1 MFRGRIAASAR
12 DGSPFLR
19 RISIKHRLLAAFL
32 ITSLLPVVFV
42 ALYSNVKYEASIT
55 NKISASSQQILSELT
70 QNMTRELVQYETLS
84 ESIIVNKSIQGGL
97 PKFASLTDYEKNGL
111 RTQINEELAQQIF
124 RLSNLTNVV
133 ILTNDGQAIYD
144 LGFEWYPDLAF
155 DKLTEA
161 VDASPGNAFWS
172 YIRSNRGANRIVL
185 SRAVFAEDN
194 LNRKLGY
201 VLILIDEKVFSRNTY
216 GQTDLG
222 AGSRIYIANAEGT
235 VVSSV
240 SPDIPHGEAFAK
252 SEVFDRATGEHLNE
266 AFYANVGGSKTLAI
280 GSYIRSADWHVIGLV
295 PHSFLVSELREM
307 RGNIVYICLLTLF
320 LSGMLAMWIYIS
332 IHQPM
337 RSLLQYANQIRM
349 GQLET
354 KIGKSHPDE
363 MGKLTETIDRMVG
376 QLKRLIFQVETEQQA
391 KRDAELKM
399 LQAQI
404 NPHFLF
410 NTLNSLKWS
419 AMMSGNEAVK
429 QGIESLSELL
439 RNTILVKEE
448 LIPLE
453 KEIDNLLHYATIQ
466 RIRYGDSF
474 KLVFAMSDRE
484 LYASLVPK
492 FILQPIVENSILHA
506 GSEDGRR
513 IGIRVEGVKEGA
525 NMKIVI
531 SDDGKGFDMED
542 VRARKSSSH
551 AKLSGIGI
559 GNVDE
564 RIRLHF
570 GPTYGLATRSAPN
583 EGTVTVITLPIVTKE
598 EREHD

>member
-1 MFRGRIAASAR
+1 MVYRLFSAK
-12 DGSPFLR
+12 DEKSSPLLR
-19 RISIKHRLLAAFL
+19 RISLKYRLLAAFL

-42 ALYSNVKYEASIT
+42 ALYSNMRYETSIT
-55 NKISASSQQILSELT
+55 NKISASSQQILAELT
-70 QNMTRELVQYETLS
+70 QNMTRELEQYETLS
-84 ESIIVNKSIQGGL
+84 ESIIINKSIQGGL
-97 PKFASLTDYEKNGL
+97 PKFASLTDFEKNGL
-111 RTQINEELAQQIF
+111 RTKISNELVQQIF
-124 RLSNLTNVV
+124 RLGNLTNVV
-133 ILTNDGQAIYD
+133 ILTNDGQPIYD
-144 LGFEWYPDLAF
+144 LGFEWYPDIQLE
-155 DKLTEA
+155 KLTEA
-161 VDASPGNAFWS
+161 VNASAGNAYWS

-194 LNRKLGY
+194 LNQRLGY
-201 VLILIDEKVFSRNTY
+201 VMILIDEKVFVRNTY
-216 GQTDLG
+216 GQVDLG
-222 AGSRIYIANAEGT
+222 TGSRIYIANSEGD

-240 SPDIPHGEAFAK
+240 SKDIPHGEPFEN
-252 SEVFDRATGEHLNE
+252 SEVFDRLTGENKNE
-266 AFYANVGGSKTLAI
+266 AFYANVGGRKTLTVS
-280 GSYIRSADWHVIGLV
+280 SYIRSADWHLIGLV
-295 PHSFLVSELREM
+295 PHSFLVAELKEM
-307 RGNIVYICLLTLF
+307 RGNIVLFCFVTLL
-320 LSGMLAMWIYIS
+320 LSGALAMWIYFS
-332 IHQPM
+332 IHSPM
-337 RSLLQYANQIRM
+337 RALLQYANQIRM

-354 KIGKSHPDE
+354 KIGRSHPDE
-363 MGKLTETIDRMVG
+363 MGKLTETIDRMVE
-376 QLKRLIFQVETEQQA
+376 QLKQLIFQVASEQQA

-453 KEIDNLLHYATIQ
+453 DEIANLLHYATIQ

-474 KLVFAMSDRE
+474 KLNFSMSDE
-484 LYASLVPK
+484 DLYACLVPK

-513 IGIRVEGVKEGA
+513 VGIRVEGIKEGTTL
-525 NMKIVI
+525 KIVI
-531 SDDGKGFDMED
+531 ADDGKGFDIND
-542 VRARKSSSH
+542 VNARKSSSH

-564 RIRLHF
+564 RLRLHF
-570 GPTYGLATRSAPN
+570 GPTYGLTTRSAPN
-583 EGTVTVITLPIVTKE
+583 EGTETVIRLPIVTKE
-598 EREHD
+598 ERSDV